1 MRMPSLLVMSALG
14 GLACAPAEQP
24 PGSTGPISVAEVGFA
39 TPEGMLH
46 DPAADVYFVSN
57 INGGP
62 TDRDDNGFISRV
74 APDGNV
80 SALKWIDGATD
91 AVRLDA
97 PKGMA
102 LRGDTLF
109 VADIDT
115 VRLFHRTS
123 GTSLGAWGVPGATFL
138 NDLAVGP
145 DGTLYATDTGIRLT
159 ADGMQDA
166 GTDAVYRFDGG
177 QPIAVVSGAGL
188 GRPNGIVADATGL
201 TVATYGSGTV
211 YRVDIA
217 TAARTPLT
225 TPPEGRLDGIVALPG
240 GEFLVSSW
248 AGARVYRLGGAGAPV
263 AVTDSVPS
271 PADIAYDAKR
281 NRLLIPVFTEDRLLF
296 LPLGAR

>member
-1 MRMPSLLVMSALG
+1 MRMPSLLVISALG
-14 GLACAPAEQP
+14 GLACAPAERP
-24 PGSTGPISVAEVGFA
+24 PEATGPISVADAGFA

-46 DPAADVYFVSN
+46 DPTADVYLVSN

-62 TDRDDNGFISRV
+62 TDRDDNGFISQV
-74 APDGNV
+74 APDGRV
-80 SALKWIDGATD
+80 RALKWIDGATD

-97 PKGMA
+97 PKGLA

-123 GTSLGAWGVPGATFL
+123 GAVLGAWGVPGATFL

-145 DGTLYATDTGIRLT
+145 DGTVYATDSGLRIT
-159 ADGMQDA
+159 ADGPQDT
-166 GTDAVYRFDGG
+166 GTDAVYRFDGAR
-177 QPIAVVSGAGL
+177 PTAIVSGAGL

-201 TVATYGSGTV
+201 TVVTFGSGTV
-211 YRVDIA
+211 YRVELA
-217 TAARTPLT
+217 TGARTPLP
-225 TPPEGRLDGIVALPG
+225 TPPEGGLDGVVALPG

-248 AGARVYRLGGAGAPV
+248 GGARVYRLGGAGAPV

-271 PADIAYDAKR
+271 PADIAYDARR
-281 NRLLIPVFTEDRLLF
+281 NRLLIPVFTENRLLF
-296 LPLGAR
+296 LPLGTR